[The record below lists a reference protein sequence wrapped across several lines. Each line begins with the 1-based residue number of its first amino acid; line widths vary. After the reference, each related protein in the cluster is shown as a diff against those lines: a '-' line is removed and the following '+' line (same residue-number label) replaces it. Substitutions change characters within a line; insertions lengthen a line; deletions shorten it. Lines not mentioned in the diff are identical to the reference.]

1 MVKEIFRNVHE
12 SKKISVREFPIGTLL
27 RISVVK
33 LNKEELNILEA
44 KPIRE
49 TQ

>member
-12 SKKISVREFPIGTLL
+12 PQKISVRESPKGTLL

-33 LNKEELNILEA
+33 LNKEEINVLET
-44 KPIRE
+44 KIYKE
-49 TQ
+49 V